1 MKKQDILMG
10 ELIGKQIKV
19 IKSTSKEQ
27 TGKTGKIIDETL
39 KTIIIET
46 PEKEVKLPKKD
57 CTFLIEGI
65 EIQGK
70 EILYR
75 PEDRIKKYWRKF
87 NDKRKNH

>member
-10 ELIGKQIKV
+10 ELIGKQVEI

-27 TGKTGKIIDETL
+27 MKKKGKIIDETL

-46 PEKEVKLPKKD
+46 PEKKEITIPKKD
-57 CTFLIEGI
+57 STFLIEGI

-87 NDKRKNH
+87 NGKT